1 MKRTI
6 RFFALMVIVMMAS
19 CSSAPEGKTV
29 YVKDYLTEDMKEDA
43 YPGIRLALEECLKYK
58 NSTLVFPGDTL
69 YIKDKYCYEKYQYIS
84 NNTQG
89 KKRIAINLEDVE
101 GLVVEGNGTTLL
113 FTGFISPFNVER
125 SNNITIRDLNIDF
138 THTFNSQGEIIA
150 VGKDWME
157 LKFPENYNVD
167 IQGGQLRIRDNNKI
181 TYPYGSLLEFDS
193 KKKEVAY
200 YVHDYWLWS
209 ALEAESLPNGNFKIF
224 LKDITGTVGNIMA
237 FGASRRA
244 NPGFTFDECNT
255 VLVENVNLY
264 HCGGMGFIVQR
275 VKDIELN
282 NVQVVPTPGSDRII
296 SATADATHFINCDG
310 YLRLINCTFTNQKDD
325 ATNIHGW
332 YAITREKLADNR
344 ILVWYNYGKDFI
356 RPGMKMEIVNH
367 KTMMT
372 YDYRTVKEI
381 RTINSE
387 YAEITFTENLPENF
401 QIKDP
406 IACDDHYPNVLIKG
420 CHFANNRARGLLI
433 GSRGEVIIEEN
444 YFHVP
449 GTSILFEG
457 DGSYWYEQSGVRN
470 VQIRNNVFDNCLYGC
485 KTWGDAHI
493 AYNSRIAEKENSRY
507 HRNLVVENNTF
518 RTFDPRILYLYCF
531 DGITYRNN
539 KIEETTDYVYNR
551 PEKNRFVI
559 EHCDNVTIEE

>member
-1 MKRTI
+1 MNKV
-6 RFFALMVIVMMAS
+6 FKLLVALAVVAFAACTS
-19 CSSAPEGKTV
+19 TPEGKTV
-29 YVKDYLTEDMKEDA
+29 YVKDYITEAMADDA
-43 YPGIRLALEECLKYK
+43 YPGIRLALEEALKYD
-58 NSTLVFPGDTL
+58 NSTLVFPGGTL
-69 YIKDKYCYEKYQYIS
+69 KIKDTYCFEKYQYIS

-89 KKRIAINLEDVE
+89 KKRIAIDVVDAN
-101 GLVVEGNGTTLL
+101 GLNIEGNGTTLL
-113 FTGFISPFNVER
+113 FTGFISPFNFEN
-125 SNNITIRDLNIDF
+125 SKNITVSDLNIDF

-157 LKFPENYNVD
+157 LKFPENYKVD
-167 IQGGQLRIRDNNKI
+167 IQSGQLRIRDQNNI

-193 KKKEVAY
+193 KKMEVAH

-209 ALEAESLPNGNFKIF
+209 PLQAEKLANGNFKIF

-237 FGASRRA
+237 FGAARRS

-255 VLVENVNLY
+255 VLIKNVNLY

-275 VKDIELN
+275 VRDIELN
-282 NVQVVPTPGSDRII
+282 NVQVVPTPGSGRVI
-296 SATADATHFINCDG
+296 SATADATHFINCGG
-310 YLRLINCTFTNQKDD
+310 YLRMIDCKFTNQKDD

-332 YAITREKLADNR
+332 YAMTREKLADDR
-344 ILVWYNYGKDFI
+344 ILVWYNYGMDFI
-356 RPGMKMEIVNH
+356 RPGMNMEIVNH

-372 YDYRTVKEI
+372 YAYRTVKEV
-381 RTINSE
+381 RSINSE
-387 YAEITFTENLPENF
+387 FAEITFTEALPEEI
-401 QIKDP
+401 QIKDA
-406 IACDDHYPNVLIKG
+406 IACEDQYPDVLIRG

-449 GTSILFEG
+449 GAAVLFEG

-493 AYNSRIAEKENSRY
+493 AYNSRIAEQENSRY
-507 HRNLVVENNTF
+507 HKNIVVEGNTF
-518 RTFDPRILYLYCF
+518 RTFDPRILYLCCF
-531 DGITYRNN
+531 DGITFRNN
-539 KIEETTDYVYNR
+539 KIEQSTDYTFNR
-551 PEKNRFVI
+551 DVKEPFVI
-559 EHCDNVTIEE
+559 KHCDNVSIE

>member
-1 MKRTI
+1 MKKI
-6 RFFALMVIVMMAS
+6 FKFFALAAILATAA
-19 CSSAPEGKTV
+19 CSSPEGKTV
-29 YVKDYLTEDMKEDA
+29 YVKDYITEDMKDDA
-43 YPGIRLALEECLKYK
+43 YPGIRLALEECLKTP

-69 YIKDKYCYEKYQYIS
+69 YIKDTYCFEKYQYIS

-89 KKRIAINLEDVE
+89 KKRIAMNIENVD
-101 GLVVEGNGTTLL
+101 GLTIEGNGTTLL
-113 FTGFISPFNVER
+113 FTGFISPFNVEN
-125 SNNITIRDLNIDF
+125 SKNITITDLNIDF
-138 THTFNSQGEIIA
+138 THTFNSQGEIMA

-157 LKFPENYNVD
+157 LKFPADYKVD
-167 IQGGQLRIRDNNKI
+167 ISGGQLRIRDKNNI

-209 ALEAESLPNGNFKIF
+209 GLQAEALANGNYKIY

-237 FGASRRA
+237 FGAARRA

-255 VLVENVNLY
+255 VLIKNVNLY

-275 VKDIELN
+275 VRDIELN

-296 SATADATHFINCDG
+296 SATADATHFINCGG
-310 YLRLINCTFTNQKDD
+310 YLRMIDCKFTNQKDD

-332 YAITREKLADNR
+332 YAMTREIVNDNT
-344 ILVWYNYGKDFI
+344 ILVWYNYGKDFV
-356 RPGMKMEIVNH
+356 RPGMYMEIANH

-372 YDYRTVKEI
+372 YAHRTVKSV
-381 RTINSE
+381 RQINSE
-387 YAEITFTENLPENF
+387 LAEITFTEPLPEEI

-406 IACDDHYPNVLIKG
+406 IACEDQYPDVLIKG

-449 GTSILFEG
+449 GSSILFEG

-493 AYNSRIAEKENSRY
+493 AYNSRISEQEASRY
-507 HRNLVVENNTF
+507 HKGLVVEGNTF
-518 RTFDPRILYLYCF
+518 RTFDPRILYLRCF
-531 DGITYRNN
+531 DGVTYRNN
-539 KIEETTDYVYNR
+539 KVEKSDDYVYAR
-551 PEKNRFVI
+551 DVKDPFVI
-559 EHCDNVTIEE
+559 VHCDNVTIEE

>member
-1 MKRTI
+1 MK
-6 RFFALMVIVMMAS
+6 
-19 CSSAPEGKTV
+19 
-29 YVKDYLTEDMKEDA
+29 YD
-43 YPGIRLALEECLKYK
+43 
-58 NSTLVFPGDTL
+58 NSTLVFPGGTL
-69 YIKDKYCYEKYQYIS
+69 KIKDTYCFEKYQYIS

-89 KKRIAINLEDVE
+89 KKRIAIDVVDAN
-101 GLVVEGNGTTLL
+101 GLNIEGNGTTLL
-113 FTGFISPFNVER
+113 FTGFISPFNFEN
-125 SNNITIRDLNIDF
+125 SKNITVSDLNIDF

-157 LKFPENYNVD
+157 LKFPENYKVD
-167 IQGGQLRIRDNNKI
+167 IQSGQLRIRDQNNI

-193 KKKEVAY
+193 KKMEVAH

-209 ALEAESLPNGNFKIF
+209 PLQAEKLANGNFKIF

-237 FGASRRA
+237 FGAARRS

-255 VLVENVNLY
+255 VLIKNVNLY

-275 VKDIELN
+275 VRDIELN
-282 NVQVVPTPGSDRII
+282 NVQVVPTPGSGRVI
-296 SATADATHFINCDG
+296 SATADATHFINCGG
-310 YLRLINCTFTNQKDD
+310 YLRMIDCKFTNQKDD

-332 YAITREKLADNR
+332 YAMTREKLADDR
-344 ILVWYNYGKDFI
+344 ILVWYNYGMDFI
-356 RPGMKMEIVNH
+356 RPGMNMEIVNH

-372 YDYRTVKEI
+372 YAYRTVKEV
-381 RTINSE
+381 RSINSE
-387 YAEITFTENLPENF
+387 FAEITFTEALPEEI
-401 QIKDP
+401 QIKDA
-406 IACDDHYPNVLIKG
+406 IACEDQYPDVLIRG

-449 GTSILFEG
+449 GAAVLFEG

-493 AYNSRIAEKENSRY
+493 AYNSRIAEQENSRY
-507 HRNLVVENNTF
+507 HKNIVVEGNTF
-518 RTFDPRILYLYCF
+518 RTFDPRILYLCCF
-531 DGITYRNN
+531 DGITFRNN
-539 KIEETTDYVYNR
+539 KIEQSTDYTFNR
-551 PEKNRFVI
+551 DVKEPFVI
-559 EHCDNVTIEE
+559 KHCDNVSIE